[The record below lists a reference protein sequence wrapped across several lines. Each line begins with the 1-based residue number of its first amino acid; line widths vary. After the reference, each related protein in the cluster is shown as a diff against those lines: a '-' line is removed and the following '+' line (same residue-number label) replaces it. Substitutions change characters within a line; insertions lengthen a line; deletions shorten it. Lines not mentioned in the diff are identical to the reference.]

1 MSDGIRQ
8 GDWDGKTDKKAITW
22 DFQLPIH
29 KVKDLIKICHN
40 FHRLTLWDS

>member
-1 MSDGIRQ
+1 MESDREIGMERQ
-8 GDWDGKTDKKAITW
+8 IKKAITW